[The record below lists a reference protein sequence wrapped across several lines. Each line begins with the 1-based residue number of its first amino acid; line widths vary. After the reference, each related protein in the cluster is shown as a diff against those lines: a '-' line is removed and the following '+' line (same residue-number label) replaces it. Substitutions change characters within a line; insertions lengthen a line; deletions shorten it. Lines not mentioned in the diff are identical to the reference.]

1 MAPISCELLEPVL
14 HVSVCKVCRGAAA
27 LHGVADFNKSCEE
40 NRGHYLP
47 LVGVPVYYHRCGQCG
62 LVFTHAFDRW
72 DTRAYQTHIYNDDY
86 VTVDPDY
93 LDARPAN
100 NAVMVANFIAKGSA
114 LQCLDYGGGS
124 GRLAALL
131 RARGVAAHS
140 WDPMAE
146 QRAEP
151 PRGSFDLVTAF
162 EVLEHTPDPLATAEQ
177 ALGML
182 GPRGVM
188 LFSTLTLGELPPR
201 AMHHWYIAPR
211 NGHITI
217 HTEVSLQKLFATFG
231 YRLHHFNADLHLAWR
246 EAPAWLP

>member
-1 MAPISCELLEPVL
+1 MTHISSDLLEPVL
-14 HVSVCKVCRGAAA
+14 GISVCKICRAEAA
-27 LHGVADFNKSCEE
+27 LYGVADFNKSCEE

-47 LVGVPVYYHRCGQCG
+47 LAGVPVYYHRCNQCG

-72 DTRAYQTHIYNDDY
+72 DKRAYQTHIYNDDY

-93 LDARPAN
+93 LEIRPSN
-100 NAVMVANFIAKGSA
+100 NATMVANFIAKGDA

-124 GRLAALL
+124 GKLAALL
-131 RARGVAAHS
+131 RERGVAAQS

-146 QRAEP
+146 DCAEP
-151 PRGSFDLVTAF
+151 PREAFDLVTAF
-162 EVLEHTPDPLATAEQ
+162 EVLEHTPDPLATVEQ

-182 GPRGVM
+182 GRRGVM
-188 LFSTLTLGELPPR
+188 LFSTLTLGDMPPR

-217 HTEVSLQKLFATFG
+217 HTEESLQRLFAAFG
-231 YRLHHFNADLHLAWR
+231 YRVHTFDHNLHLAWR
-246 EAPAWLP
+246 EAPAWLA